1 MYDIGTTYPLQTC
14 PSHNLPLPSHLVP
27 SRVIVLVLRQALEH
41 PYFLQAPL
49 PADPA
54 KLNIRKRALKK
65 R

>member
-1 MYDIGTTYPLQTC
+1 M
-14 PSHNLPLPSHLVP
+14 
-27 SRVIVLVLRQALEH
+27 IVLVLRQALEH

-54 KLNIRKRALKK
+54 ELNIRKRALKK